1 VVESTSAAAAAA
13 ADAVDDDDDAKD
25 DSSIASEDLC
35 GVCLDAP
42 NALHVTSCKH
52 QLCISCY
59 KQLVK
64 AAAAAAAAAAH
75 SRRQPAAAGDLG
87 CAACP
92 FCRKPMAGFRYSAW
106 VTDEQGFG
114 A

>member
-1 VVESTSAAAAAA
+1 MSAAASAAAA
-13 ADAVDDDDDAKD
+13 DDAED
-25 DSSIASEDLC
+25 ASSISSEDLC

-64 AAAAAAAAAAH
+64 AAAAAAAAH
-75 SRRQPAAAGDLG
+75 SRRQPHAAGDVG

-106 VTDEQGFG
+106 VEDEEGFG
-114 A
+114 V